1 MHCIDR
7 QLYRLVCDLRNV
19 LCGRGHDSDSK
30 RRSLQTQGGKI
41 MDRKD
46 MIEELE
52 DIKNIG
58 QMLEISLQ
66 TNEDDPNIIRSVS
79 IINRKLAAVIE
90 KAMAEKDKKPGG
102 N

>member
-1 MHCIDR
+1 
-7 QLYRLVCDLRNV
+7 
-19 LCGRGHDSDSK
+19 
-30 RRSLQTQGGKI
+30 

>member
-1 MHCIDR
+1 MSFAAGGMILI
-7 QLYRLVCDLRNV
+7 Q
-19 LCGRGHDSDSK
+19 K
-30 RRSLQTQGGKI
+30 RRPLQIQGGKI
-41 MDRKD
+41 MDMKD

-66 TNEDDPNIIRSVS
+66 TKEDNHNIIRSVS
-79 IINRKLAAVIE
+79 IINRKLAAVID
-90 KAMAEKDKKPGG
+90 KATAEKDKKPGG

>member
-1 MHCIDR
+1 
-7 QLYRLVCDLRNV
+7 
-19 LCGRGHDSDSK
+19 
-30 RRSLQTQGGKI
+30 

-79 IINRKLAAVIE
+79 IINRKLASVIE
-90 KAMAEKDKKPGG
+90 EATAGLDKKQGG
-102 N
+102 C

>member
-1 MHCIDR
+1 
-7 QLYRLVCDLRNV
+7 
-19 LCGRGHDSDSK
+19 
-30 RRSLQTQGGKI
+30 

-66 TNEDDPNIIRSVS
+66 ANEDDPNVIRSVS
-79 IINRKLAAVIE
+79 IINRKLASVIE
-90 KAMAEKDKKPGG
+90 KATAGLDKKAGR
-102 N
+102 

>member
-1 MHCIDR
+1 MFFAAGGMILI
-7 QLYRLVCDLRNV
+7 Q
-19 LCGRGHDSDSK
+19 K
-30 RRSLQTQGGKI
+30 RRPLQIQGGKI
-41 MDRKD
+41 MDMKD

-66 TNEDDPNIIRSVS
+66 ANEDDPNIIRSVS

-90 KAMAEKDKKPGG
+90 KATAEKDKKSGG

>member
-1 MHCIDR
+1 
-7 QLYRLVCDLRNV
+7 
-19 LCGRGHDSDSK
+19 
-30 RRSLQTQGGKI
+30 
-41 MDRKD
+41 MDMKD

-66 TNEDDPNIIRSVS
+66 ANEDDPNIIRSVS
-79 IINRKLAAVIE
+79 IINRKLAAVID
-90 KAMAEKDKKPGG
+90 KAMAEQDKKPGG

>member
-1 MHCIDR
+1 
-7 QLYRLVCDLRNV
+7 
-19 LCGRGHDSDSK
+19 
-30 RRSLQTQGGKI
+30 

-66 TNEDDPNIIRSVS
+66 ANEDDPNIIRSVS

-90 KAMAEKDKKPGG
+90 KAMAEQDKKPGG

>member
-1 MHCIDR
+1 
-7 QLYRLVCDLRNV
+7 
-19 LCGRGHDSDSK
+19 
-30 RRSLQTQGGKI
+30 

-66 TNEDDPNIIRSVS
+66 ANEDDTNIIRSVS
-79 IINRKLAAVIE
+79 IINKKFAAVIE
-90 KAMAEKDKKPGG
+90 KAIAEQDKKSGG

>member
-1 MHCIDR
+1 
-7 QLYRLVCDLRNV
+7 
-19 LCGRGHDSDSK
+19 
-30 RRSLQTQGGKI
+30 
-41 MDRKD
+41 MDMKD

>member
-1 MHCIDR
+1 
-7 QLYRLVCDLRNV
+7 
-19 LCGRGHDSDSK
+19 
-30 RRSLQTQGGKI
+30 
-41 MDRKD
+41 MDMKD

-79 IINRKLAAVIE
+79 VINRKLAAVIE
-90 KAMAEKDKKPGG
+90 KATAEKDKKSGG